1 MKANMSE
8 STQVASRG
16 MRSPE
21 KVMRLSRMGSSF
33 QTRLSFMRSL
43 TRRISKEKWKFE
55 KIRFDVDKDGYG
67 VSVYAVHTP
76 ERTYSLITFT
86 NAVAAEMRTDRV
98 VAEVWDATFN
108 LFDGL
113 PTEADINRLSQNTPK
128 QEAGRFSPSELVL
141 ARANKS
147 LRLFEHVVSC
157 LSAGKQPDVELLAS
171 VGYLMRTTAVYGS
184 GKFGC
189 ADREKI
195 SKRPETRGAFQVEL
209 LTVYLFRWFTI
220 ELVEHVAKQRGGE
233 KAVSLNAE
241 ISKYLGIGNATGL
254 GMAPF
259 LIKHPVL
266 IHNWVLARETALS
279 RVIALESQSPETLT
293 LFSKY
298 LQRAIQHI
306 AEWNVE
312 DQLQTARIL
321 QTREDLKLLSNWFAD
336 EENLKQPFLWQ
347 RILHF
352 AEINFSL
359 EGQELTV
366 SLLMEPHGE
375 LVDDLADDMQTS
387 SGTELEPSMSLTQL
401 NELLQKSFSWALEID
416 FTDPEKQRRFWYYSE
431 EKLEPRFGDRYAD
444 PGAEQEMPL
453 AVGRDVYL
461 LNKKLKSISADISV
475 GKFVQDYPEFRH
487 IVRRVQTVVR
497 FPYAEIRDNIVD
509 AEMRPID
516 LLRFKLAFFGASKF
530 DPKSEL
536 WTRITLFQGAPLP
549 EGLSASEAEEWAFP
563 VIPVQ
568 ELR

>member
-1 MKANMSE
+1 MSE
-8 STQVASRG
+8 SIKVASRG

-43 TRRISKEKWKFE
+43 TRRISREKWKFE

-67 VSVYAVHTP
+67 VSVYAVHTL

-86 NAVAAEMRTDRV
+86 NAIAPEMRTDRV

-108 LFDGL
+108 LFDGV
-113 PTEADINRLSQNTPK
+113 PTEADIKRLSLNTPK

-147 LRLFEHVVSC
+147 LRLFEHVASC
-157 LSAGKQPDVELLAS
+157 LSEGKQPDVEYLAS

-220 ELVEHVAKQRGGE
+220 ELVEHVAKLRGGG
-233 KAVSLNAE
+233 KAVSLNPE

-279 RVIALESQSPETLT
+279 RVITLESHTPETLS
-293 LFSKY
+293 LFGKY

-321 QTREDLKLLSNWFAD
+321 KTREDMNQLSNWFAD

-347 RILHF
+347 RVMLF
-352 AEINFSL
+352 AESNFSL

-366 SLLMEPHGE
+366 SLLLEPHGE
-375 LVDDLADDMQTS
+375 LVDDLADAMHTS
-387 SGTELEPSMSLTQL
+387 TVTELDPAMRLTQL

-416 FTDPEKQRRFWYYSE
+416 FTEPEKQRRFWYYSE

-461 LNKKLKSISADISV
+461 LSKKIESISADISV
-475 GKFVQDYPEFRH
+475 GEFVQNYPEFRH
-487 IVRRVQTVVR
+487 IIRRVQTVVR
-497 FPYAEIRDNIVD
+497 FPYAEIRDNILD
-509 AEMRPID
+509 AKMRPVD

-549 EGLSASEAEEWAFP
+549 CQFSTKDSDEWAFP

-568 ELR
+568 EVR

>member
-1 MKANMSE
+1 MSE
-8 STQVASRG
+8 STNVATRG

-43 TRRISKEKWKFE
+43 TRRIYREKWKFE

-67 VSVYAVHTP
+67 VSVYAVHTL

-86 NAVAAEMRTDRV
+86 NAIAPEMRTDRV

-108 LFDGL
+108 LFDGV
-113 PTEADINRLSQNTPK
+113 PTEADIKRLSLNTPK

-147 LRLFEHVVSC
+147 LRLFEHVASC
-157 LSAGKQPDVELLAS
+157 LSEGKQPDVEYLAS

-220 ELVEHVAKQRGGE
+220 ELVEHVAKLRGGG
-233 KAVSLNAE
+233 KAVSLNPE

-279 RVIALESQSPETLT
+279 RVITLESHTPETLS

-321 QTREDLKLLSNWFAD
+321 KTREDMNQLSNWFAD

-347 RILHF
+347 RVMLF
-352 AEINFSL
+352 AESNFSL

-366 SLLMEPHGE
+366 SLLLEPHGE
-375 LVDDLADDMQTS
+375 LVDDLADAMHTS
-387 SGTELEPSMSLTQL
+387 TVTELGPAMRLTQL

-416 FTDPEKQRRFWYYSE
+416 FTEPEKQRRFWYYSE

-461 LNKKLKSISADISV
+461 LSKKIKSISVDISV
-475 GKFVQDYPEFRH
+475 GEFVQNYPEFRH
-487 IVRRVQTVVR
+487 IIRRVQTVVR
-497 FPYAEIRDNIVD
+497 FPYAEIRDNILD
-509 AEMRPID
+509 AKMRPVD

-549 EGLSASEAEEWAFP
+549 YQLSTKDSDEWAFP

-568 ELR
+568 EVR

>member
-1 MKANMSE
+1 MSE
-8 STQVASRG
+8 STNVDTRG

-43 TRRISKEKWKFE
+43 TRRIYREKWKFE

-67 VSVYAVHTP
+67 VSVYAVHTL

-86 NAVAAEMRTDRV
+86 NAIAPEMRTDRV

-108 LFDGL
+108 LFDGV
-113 PTEADINRLSQNTPK
+113 PTEADIKRLSLNTPK

-147 LRLFEHVVSC
+147 LRLFEHVASC
-157 LSAGKQPDVELLAS
+157 LSEGKQPDVEYLAS

-220 ELVEHVAKQRGGE
+220 ELVEHVAKLRGGG
-233 KAVSLNAE
+233 KAVSLNPE

-279 RVIALESQSPETLT
+279 RVITLESHTPETLS

-321 QTREDLKLLSNWFAD
+321 KTREDMNQLSNWFAD

-347 RILHF
+347 RVMLF
-352 AEINFSL
+352 AESNFSL

-366 SLLMEPHGE
+366 SLLLEPHGE
-375 LVDDLADDMQTS
+375 LVDDLADAMHTS
-387 SGTELEPSMSLTQL
+387 TVTELGPAMRLTQL

-416 FTDPEKQRRFWYYSE
+416 FTEPEKQRRFWYYSE

-461 LNKKLKSISADISV
+461 LSKKIESISADISV
-475 GKFVQDYPEFRH
+475 GEFVQNYPEFRQ
-487 IVRRVQTVVR
+487 IIRRVQTVVR

-549 EGLSASEAEEWAFP
+549 YQFSTKDSDEWAFP

-568 ELR
+568 EVR

>member
-1 MKANMSE
+1 MPE
-8 STQVASRG
+8 SNHVVSTG

-43 TRRISKEKWKFE
+43 TRRISREKWRFE
-55 KIRFDVDKDGYG
+55 KIRFDIDKDGYG
-67 VSVYAVHTP
+67 FSVYAVHTP
-76 ERTYSLITFT
+76 ERTYSLVTFT
-86 NAVAAEMRTDRV
+86 NAIAPEMRTDRV

-108 LFDGL
+108 LFDGV
-113 PTEADINRLSQNTPK
+113 PTEADIKRLSVNTPK

-147 LRLFEHVVSC
+147 LRLFEHVASS
-157 LSAGKQPDVELLAS
+157 LSEGKQPDVEFLAS

-195 SKRPETRGAFQVEL
+195 AKRPEIRGAFQVEL

-220 ELVEHVAKQRGGE
+220 ELVEHVAKLRGGR
-233 KAVSLNAE
+233 KAISLNPE

-279 RVIALESQSPETLT
+279 RVIALESYTLETLS
-293 LFSKY
+293 LFRKY
-298 LQRAIQHI
+298 ISRAIQHI

-312 DQLQTARIL
+312 DQLQTTRIL
-321 QTREDLKLLSNWFAD
+321 KTRKDLKLLTNWFAD
-336 EENLKQPFLWQ
+336 EKNLKQPFLWK
-347 RILHF
+347 RILRF
-352 AEINFSL
+352 AESNFSL
-359 EGQELTV
+359 EGEELTV
-366 SLLMEPHGE
+366 SLLLEPHGE

-387 SGTELEPSMSLTQL
+387 IEIELEPSMSLTQL

-416 FTDPEKQRRFWYYSE
+416 FEDPEKQRRFWYYSE

-453 AVGRDVYL
+453 AVGRDVFL
-461 LNKKLKSISADISV
+461 LSKKIKSISSDISV
-475 GKFVQDYPEFRH
+475 GAFVQDYPEFRH

-497 FPYAEIRDNIVD
+497 FPYAEIRDNILD

-536 WTRITLFQGAPLP
+536 WTRITLFQGVPLP
-549 EGLSASEAEEWAFP
+549 DKLSEQDLEEWAFP
-563 VIPVQ
+563 VIPAQ
-568 ELR
+568 EIR

>member
-1 MKANMSE
+1 
-8 STQVASRG
+8 

-33 QTRLSFMRSL
+33 QTRLSFIRSL
-43 TRRISKEKWKFE
+43 TRRMKREKWKFD
-55 KIRFDVDKDGYG
+55 KIRFDVDQDGYG
-67 VSVYAVHTP
+67 VSVFAVKTP
-76 ERTYSLITFT
+76 ERTYSLVAFT
-86 NAVAAEMRTDRV
+86 NAISPEKRTDRV

-108 LFDGL
+108 LFDGV
-113 PTEADINRLSQNTPK
+113 PTNSDIKRLSLNTPK

-141 ARANKS
+141 GRANKS
-147 LRLFEHVVSC
+147 LRLFEHVASR
-157 LSAGKQPDVELLAS
+157 LSEGKQPDIELLAD

-195 SKRPETRGAFQVEL
+195 SRRQETRGAFQVEL
-209 LTVYLFRWFTI
+209 ITVYLFRWLTI
-220 ELVEHVAKQRGGE
+220 ELVEHVAKQLGGR
-233 KAVSLNAE
+233 KSVTLNSE

-259 LIKHPVL
+259 LIKHPLL

-279 RVIALESQSPETLT
+279 RVVSIESYSKETLS

-312 DQLQTARIL
+312 DQLQTSRIL
-321 QTREDLKLLSNWFAD
+321 KTREDMNQLSNWFAY
-336 EENLKQPFLWQ
+336 EKNLEKPFLWE
-347 RILHF
+347 RVLRF
-352 AEINFSL
+352 AERNFSL

-366 SLLMEPHGE
+366 SLLLEPHGE

-387 SGTELEPSMSLTQL
+387 KGTELDPSMNLTQL
-401 NELLQKSFSWALEID
+401 NELLLESFSWALEID
-416 FTDPEKQRRFWYYSE
+416 FEDPEKQRHFWYYSE

-444 PGAEQEMPL
+444 PGSEQEMPL
-453 AVGRDVYL
+453 AVARDVYL
-461 LNKKLKSISADISV
+461 LSKKIKNVKDDTSV
-475 GKFVQDYPEFRH
+475 GTFLRLCPEFRH

-497 FPYAEIRDNIVD
+497 FPYAEIRDNILD
-509 AEMRPID
+509 AKMRPVD

-549 EGLSASEAEEWAFP
+549 YQFSTKDSDEWAFP

-568 ELR
+568 EVR